1 MHSKRPLLILLLVV
15 LAASLVAAASARPEP
30 ARVGVCNVRDV
41 VVNYRG
47 FIKLRER
54 LEQEENEIVA
64 EVKKRSQQV
73 DEMLAE
79 LRELKQGTEAYKK
92 LDEACWTKTY
102 ETRAYQEV
110 QKTRLERERRNGL
123 RASYEDIKDA
133 IAECAEE
140 MGLDLVLY
148 TRDVDLA
155 QAGNVQELEGIIGS
169 KTVLYKAPQLDIT
182 EDVLSRL
189 NDGAESEPETE

>member
-41 VVNYRG
+41 VVGYHR

-73 DEMLAE
+73 DEMLDE
-79 LRELKQGTEAYKK
+79 LRELKQGTDAYKK
-92 LDEACWTKTY
+92 LDAACWEKTY
-102 ETRAYQEV
+102 KIRAYQEV
-110 QKTRLERERRNGL
+110 QKSRLERERRNGL
-123 RASYEDIKDA
+123 RASYQDIKTA

-140 MGLDLVLY
+140 KGLDLVLY
-148 TRDVDLA
+148 TRDVDLT

-169 KTVLYKAPQLDIT
+169 KTVLYKAPRLDIT
-182 EDVLSRL
+182 QDVLGRL
-189 NDGAESEPETE
+189 NEGAESESESE